1 MWVTMEREDRRVIED
16 LQAYKVFQDLL
27 AQLENRELQA
37 SLVQVDKGVLLGP
50 LGHQERKGTLDSLD
64 LWVLL
69 VQEELV
75 VILDQRDL
83 LENLAHLALPDLL
96 DLPLQLWKIC
106 LVGHKIMML
115 GLLPQSSVK
124 MRLFPRV
131 TQQACSRLI
140 LEFRPL

>member
-1 MWVTMEREDRRVIED
+1 MEREDRRVTED
-16 LQAYKVFQDLL
+16 LQAYKVFLDHL

-37 SLVQVDKGVLLGP
+37 SLVQVDKGDLLGP

-64 LWVLL
+64 LWDLL

-83 LENLAHLALPDLL
+83 LENLAHLALLDLL

-106 LVGHKIMML
+106 LVGLKIMML
-115 GLLPQSSVK
+115 VLLPQSSVR
-124 MRLFPRV
+124 MRLFPRA

-140 LEFRPL
+140 LESRQL